1 MPSRLPFDSSATR
14 RLPMSFVEKLTR
26 MMQAHG
32 LLVCLP
38 VPTKVVVELHADGW
52 VKVYGQPH
60 VSVAMI
66 QRPVETTRN
75 VEALVDSY
83 VDVFL
88 PPGFRSVYW
97 PTNLKE
103 QGRVERLTI
112 QELMDRLQYADAQGA
127 MLKAVDGVGK

>member
-1 MPSRLPFDSSATR
+1 
-14 RLPMSFVEKLTR
+14 MSFVEKLTR

-52 VKVYGQPH
+52 VKVYGPPH

-66 QRPVETTRN
+66 QRPIDFDILGRGSPKYNPKVE
-75 VEALVDSY
+75 VLCEQY
-83 VDVFL
+83 VDAFL

-97 PTNLKE
+97 PSNLRE
-103 QGRVERLTI
+103 QGRVERETI